1 MKLALVGLL
10 LIGLSAI
17 AQAEPQFYP
26 DYVPRDYYFRAD
38 LPGPSVEIVKD
49 PKSEGRLFFTTLS
62 LFFSTSTSTTVS
74 TSVVTCTT
82 STAGLSVC
90 TPSGRRRRGVF
101 LNNKEGR
108 GLFYDEQENQGDD
121 IGSIFLP
128 SEPK

>member
-1 MKLALVGLL
+1 MLTYLTLILAA
-10 LIGLSAI
+10 SA
-17 AQAEPQFYP
+17 AYVYAEPQFLPGYYP
-26 DYVPRDYYFRAD
+26 NQEMFRAS
-38 LPGPSVEIVKD
+38 LPQPSIDVD
-49 PKSEGRLFFTTLS
+49 QKSEGRFLFTTLTVT
-62 LFFSTSTSTTVS
+62 LSTSTLTSTG
-74 TSVVTCTT
+74 TSIVTCTT